1 MCSDMIKKLFS
12 VLALAAILAGCG
24 KDPEKLNLDLI
35 NSYRGQI
42 TVLYQGE
49 NVVTDG
55 VEVSFDKDDRGN
67 TATLRLYKVKFVPAM
82 PALDINVPQI
92 EYSTSGKE
100 TTFSADGVVP
110 TYGEAEIPA
119 EMYTVTGLEGK
130 IKGNEIEFSL
140 SFGNFPTSY
149 HGIQLLVE

>member
-1 MCSDMIKKLFS
+1 MIKKLFS

-119 EMYTVTGLEGK
+119 EMYTVTGLSGK
-130 IKGNEIEFSL
+130 IKGSEIEFSL
-140 SFGNFPTSY
+140 SFGSFPTSY
-149 HGIQLLVE
+149 RGIHPIRE

>member
-92 EYSTSGKE
+92 EYRTSGSE
-100 TTFSADGVVP
+100 ISFSADGVVP

-119 EMYTVTGLEGK
+119 EMYTVTGLSGK
-130 IKGNEIEFSL
+130 IKGSEIEFSL
-140 SFGNFPTSY
+140 SFGSFPTSY
-149 HGIQLLVE
+149 RGIHPIRE